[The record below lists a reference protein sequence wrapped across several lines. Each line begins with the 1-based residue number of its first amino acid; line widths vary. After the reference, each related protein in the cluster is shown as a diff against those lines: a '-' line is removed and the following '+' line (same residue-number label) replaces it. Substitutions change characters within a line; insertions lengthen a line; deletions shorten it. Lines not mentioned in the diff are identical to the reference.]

1 MNFKKLLQSP
11 GFLIYAFLVGQV
23 RSLAFGIVNALGIT
37 SGPGTPMQRAFSGQ
51 GGAVVTVNSN
61 IIANLV
67 ATPAVLN
74 SANIKKGNIR
84 EDNALVAIA
93 NGDNIASRYLVT
105 RLRSSDRVSSIKF
118 WAPDIGTTVAAD
130 LGLWDTAA
138 NGAAVVDQDFFA
150 SAVSFASGPYNGIDV
165 TFEAGAAG
173 GDITKGEQRIWEALG
188 LSADPQKE
196 YDVCWTLTAASDAA
210 GSLLTRIQYVSGE

>member
-1 MNFKKLLQSP
+1 M
-11 GFLIYAFLVGQV
+11 
-23 RSLAFGIVNALGIT
+23 
-37 SGPGTPMQRAFSGQ
+37 
-51 GGAVVTVNSN
+51 AVVTIKSN
-61 IIANLV
+61 ICTNLD
-67 ATPAVLN
+67 AQPAVLN

-84 EDNALVAIA
+84 EDSALVAIA
-93 NGDNIASRYLVT
+93 NGDSIASRYLVT
-105 RLRSSDRVSSIKF
+105 RVRSGDRVSSIKF

-138 NGAAVVDQDFFA
+138 AGSAVVDQDFFA
-150 SAVSFASGPYNGIDV
+150 SAVSFATGPYNGIDI

-188 LSADPQKE
+188 LTADPMKE

-210 GSLLTRIQYVSGE
+210 GSVLTRLQYVSGE